1 MGMRTGS
8 AATQPARRGALPGP
22 AQSRPRRALTDEIKT
37 AIIDELI
44 LSEAIPAGDRL
55 PTEAALCARY
65 GVSRVTVRSALR
77 SLQDAGFI
85 TIRQGLGSTVL
96 PRPDTITSG
105 IDQLCSFETFA
116 EKEGQTVGS
125 ADVDIREIAL
135 DEPNALRL
143 GVPANTPALVISRIK
158 LLGPTKVGW
167 IVDYIAHGVLPFSTL
182 TDEFRGSV
190 LDVLL
195 AHPELDV
202 DHSDCRLTPVALS
215 APMARRLDVKVGTAA
230 LLFDELT
237 ISKVGDVVNWSQAW
251 LLPEHFRFMVRRR

>member
-1 MGMRTGS
+1 MVLRTET
-8 AATQPARRGALPGP
+8 AAAPPARRGPLPDT
-22 AQSRPRRALTDEIKT
+22 AQARPRRALTDEIKT

-44 LSEAIPAGDRL
+44 LSEVIPAGERL
-55 PTEAALCARY
+55 PTEAELCARY

-96 PRPDTITSG
+96 PRSDTITSG

-116 EKEGQTVGS
+116 EKQGQTVGS

-135 DEPNALRL
+135 DDEQAMKL
-143 GVPANTPALVISRIK
+143 GVRPNTPALVISRIK
-158 LLGPTKVGW
+158 LLGGIKVGW
-167 IVDYIAHGVLPFSTL
+167 IVDYIAHGILPVSTL

-195 AHPELDV
+195 AHPELNV
-202 DHSDCRLTPVALS
+202 DHSDCQLTPVALS
-215 APMARRLDVKVGTAA
+215 APMARKLDVKSGTAA

-237 ISKVGDVVNWSQAW
+237 MNKAGEAVNWSQAW